1 MAIPLKDVHDV
12 VMPYALEAWRQMLSK
27 ICEKC
32 GSMEPF
38 TQVDVAIEGTLS
50 VRGSDIGH
58 VIRCVDTA
66 ACERRRRWYRRG
78 RYGSA

>member
-38 TQVDVAIEGTLS
+38 TQVDIDFDGVLS
-50 VRGSDIGH
+50 ELRH
-58 VIRCVDTA
+58 VIRCVDRD
-66 ACERRRRWYRRG
+66 ACSRRLRWHRRG
-78 RYGSA
+78 RYGRA